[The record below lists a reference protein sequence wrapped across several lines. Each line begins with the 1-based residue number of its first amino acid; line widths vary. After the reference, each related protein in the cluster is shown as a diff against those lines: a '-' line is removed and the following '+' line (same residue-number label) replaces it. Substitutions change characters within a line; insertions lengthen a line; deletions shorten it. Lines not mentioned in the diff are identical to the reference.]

1 MKKFV
6 KINTATEKI
15 LEAAMEKFQLSAR
28 SYDRIKKLG
37 RTIADVENEVE
48 IKEQHIIEAIQYRNL
63 DRSSWGQYKN

>member
-1 MKKFV
+1 
-6 KINTATEKI
+6 
-15 LEAAMEKFQLSAR
+15 MEKFQLSAR